1 VTAVAVEQREA
12 LGSLEIASAISPV
25 VPSVSTAFPIVVQDE
40 GTASLEEGVVTQ
52 MAITPIALTGVS
64 ETVVKK
70 DEQTGGT
77 ISDTGTQTSSVSFA
91 DTDTSQAVTASE
103 TSSVITDDA

>member
-1 VTAVAVEQREA
+1 
-12 LGSLEIASAISPV
+12 
-25 VPSVSTAFPIVVQDE
+25 
-40 GTASLEEGVVTQ
+40 VVTQ

-77 ISDTGTQTSSVSFA
+77 ISDTDTQTSSVSFA
-91 DTDTSQAVTASE
+91 DTSTSQAVTESE
-103 TSSVITDDA
+103 TSSAITDDA